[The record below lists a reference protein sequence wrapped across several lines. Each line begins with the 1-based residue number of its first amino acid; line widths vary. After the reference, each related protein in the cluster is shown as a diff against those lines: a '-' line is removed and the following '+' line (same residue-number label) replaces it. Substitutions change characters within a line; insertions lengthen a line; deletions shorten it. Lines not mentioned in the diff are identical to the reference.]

1 MAGGFLKKGVSLF
14 SFFHNITYNTER
26 RHKETLYGV
35 FFFLSEHVF
44 IQVGSGVKFCHVLDD
59 PGSRCSCA
67 AFAPLEGAAW

>member
-1 MAGGFLKKGVSLF
+1 M
-14 SFFHNITYNTER
+14 
-26 RHKETLYGV
+26 V

-44 IQVGSGVKFCHVLDD
+44 IQVGSGVKVCHVLND